1 MNSMRYIALS
11 FFLILVSLNMGLS
24 QSKKKSGYHPAPG
37 SPAYKEAQKDQKEE
51 KEKTSHFGYGVNI
64 GNFSFAGN
72 TFQFGLGPNIAYK
85 LNKDESLA
93 VGFMAKLDYY
103 YAKYPQYDLTF
114 SSFDYGPTIFARYK
128 FFWTTE
134 GVTPFMQ
141 GLFVQAE
148 YERAYIGREKTD
160 EFGNVVVSGDH
171 IETVHNGEDYL
182 WVGLGAS
189 SGYPFSTFISIH
201 YNVIDKQELSK
212 VPFSYRIGFTYKY

>member
-1 MNSMRYIALS
+1 MNSMRYFALS
-11 FFLILVSLNMGLS
+11 LFLILVSLNMGLS

-37 SPAYKEAQKDQKEE
+37 SPAYKEAQEKPKE
-51 KEKTSHFGYGVNI
+51 EKTSHFGYGVNI
-64 GNFSFAGN
+64 GNIFFAGN
-72 TFQFGLGPNIAYK
+72 TFQFGLAPNIAYK
-85 LNKDESLA
+85 LNKSESLA
-93 VGFMAKLDYY
+93 VGFIAKLDYY
-103 YAKYPQYDLTF
+103 YAKYDQYGLTF

-134 GVTPFMQ
+134 GVTPFMK

-148 YERAYIGREKTD
+148 YERAYIGREETD
-160 EFGNVVVSGDH
+160 EFGNIVVNGDH

-189 SGYPFSTFISIH
+189 NGYPFSTFVSIH